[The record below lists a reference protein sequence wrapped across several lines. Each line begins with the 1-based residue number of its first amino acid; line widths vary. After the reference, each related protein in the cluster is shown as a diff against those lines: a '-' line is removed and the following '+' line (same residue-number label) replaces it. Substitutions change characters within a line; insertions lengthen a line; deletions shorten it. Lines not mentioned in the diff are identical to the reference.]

1 MREMWR
7 SLSGGC
13 DMRMYLY
20 LQSKRTVRYLGSAI
34 CAVLVL
40 LVVLLGAFGLIMG
53 QDQSFNKIRVAITGD
68 TQNAVLNMGITAL
81 ESFDSTQYTVELL
94 LMDQQEAAKALE
106 QRQLTGYVVIPEGF
120 MEAALHGSMQPL
132 EFVSHADAADLGT
145 VFKKELTTAVAT
157 LVLESQRGV
166 YGMVDALRDHDVALG
181 DLANKAGMDYMG
193 LVLARD
199 DIYTVEELGISNG
212 LDLTG
217 TLLCGLSVLLLL
229 LACLPFAPLLVRR
242 DVALS
247 AVLASRKKPVWAQ
260 TVCDYL
266 AYSAAL
272 MVVCLAVL
280 VICWLVCC
288 CTGVA
293 FCTFGGIWQLLWQLL
308 PVVLMAA
315 GLSFMLYSMAT
326 ELISGVLLQFFVT
339 AAVCFISGCIYPIS
353 FFPVKLQQV
362 VAWLPTGTAR
372 TYLSCVATDRT
383 SFVYG
388 LVLVG
393 ESLLF
398 LSLAVW
404 MRSRKI
410 HRKRG

>member
-1 MREMWR
+1 MRK
-7 SLSGGC
+7 
-13 DMRMYLY
+13 YLY
-20 LQSKRTVRYLGSAI
+20 LQSKRTVRYLGSAV

-40 LVVLLGAFGLIMG
+40 MGVLLAAFGLIMG
-53 QDQSFNKIRVAITGD
+53 QDSSDNKIRVAITGD
-68 TQNAVLNMGITAL
+68 TENVVLKMGLMAL
-81 ESFDSTQYTVELL
+81 ESFDSTQYTVEIL
-94 LMDQQEAAKALE
+94 LMDQQEAEKALTE
-106 QRQLTGYVVIPEGF
+106 RKLAGYVVIPEGF
-120 MEAALHGSMQPL
+120 MEDALHGNMQPL

-166 YGMVDALRDHDVALG
+166 YGMVDALRDHGVSPVG
-181 DLANKAGMDYMG
+181 DLADKAGMDYMG

-199 DIYTVEELGISNG
+199 DIYTVEELGVSNG
-212 LDLTG
+212 LDLAG

-242 DVALS
+242 DSALS

-272 MVVCLAVL
+272 TVVCLVVL
-280 VICWLVCC
+280 MILWIVCC
-288 CTGVA
+288 CTGA
-293 FCTFGGIWQLLWQLL
+293 AWITFGGIWQLLWQLL
-308 PVVLMAA
+308 PVILMAA
-315 GLSFMLYSMAT
+315 GLSFLLYSIAT

-339 AAVCFISGCIYPIS
+339 AAACFISGCIYPVS

-372 TYLSCVATDRT
+372 TYLSCVATDRP
-383 SFVYG
+383 SVIYG
-388 LVLVG
+388 LVLAG

-398 LSLAVW
+398 LGMAALIRGHRV
-404 MRSRKI
+404 